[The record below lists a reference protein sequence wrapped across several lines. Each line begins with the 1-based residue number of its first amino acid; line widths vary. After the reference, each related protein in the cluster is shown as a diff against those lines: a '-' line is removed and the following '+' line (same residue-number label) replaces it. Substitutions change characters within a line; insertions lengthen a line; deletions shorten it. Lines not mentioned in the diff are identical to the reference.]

1 MANKQNQDEVFL
13 KWLSPS
19 YWLVEGQLS
28 SLRTQREKDTLEWAR
43 NMPEFETWRRSDASL
58 ESKDR
63 ILWVRGTLGVGKT
76 IMAGYFIELLKCL
89 HPRAVVAY
97 FFCRVGQDRLRTAR
111 DIIRTLA
118 YQCVIDDAD
127 ARSVL
132 DSLRTK
138 DFRINEETHVGFL
151 VEKLLKEPLNRT
163 KKMVFIVIDGV
174 DEADWTS
181 LDNSER
187 LPHPEMEAFIKAVG
201 NIPSVH
207 LLFVSRPKPD
217 ISTMLPNAVTKSLVK
232 TDNMTDIDAYVKRT
246 IEGSERL
253 KEHFLNEAVDALEY
267 FHRKA
272 NGIFLWVVV
281 VLHQLLRIKGGL
293 EFRKYLH
300 GFSDASGD
308 MEKLYSSVLM
318 NIQNDDQRWIKEIL
332 RWLIVGKRELTVN
345 ELKAVVEWSAHDNL
359 PKFQT
364 FLEVD
369 CGALLHL
376 IPIQPKGFNVQLIHE
391 TLRSFL
397 VDVHYCP
404 KEFYVDEKASQA
416 YAMRICLDMLSS
428 NSDDEHSDFTEYAAG
443 YWYSH
448 MRNAKCLEEQS
459 SDLLDS
465 FHRFFRSNGCKRW
478 VERFRVNPESSVVG
492 FYGEERALQH
502 IHDTLKAMPGD
513 DTLSSWSD
521 KVRLEDARKWRMEV
535 LEAPSKLG
543 DDLGKTA
550 AQIWLYADL
559 PCNTIAASFSL
570 ALKYYCRKH
579 RIPLYDIE
587 KLQDLAA
594 NDFAKILYQFVDR
607 KVNPKKRNLGI
618 GFFVLR
624 LWTDAISK
632 LGAEAT
638 TGDDKLVAVY
648 LGFAYLNARDFEKS
662 KDLLKA
668 ASSFQYERQYNY
680 CLEMLSLACQT
691 KGDIDGAIN
700 ILKSEDRRLETWTNL
715 GLAKMYASRGEYRS
729 EIEVYREML
738 MSTPKRTWWFRQF
751 LAKAYVN
758 DGQQKAAER
767 LYQASVDSED
777 SMWTDN
783 VTGNDVTTGILSPE
797 ESPVYDPN

>member
-1 MANKQNQDEVFL
+1 MKFQQDMANKQNQDEVFL

-19 YWLVEGQLS
+19 YWLVEGHLS
-28 SLRTQREKDTLEWAR
+28 SVRTQRAEDTLEWAR
-43 NMPEFETWRRSDASL
+43 NIPEFETWRRSDASI

-151 VEKLLKEPLNRT
+151 VEKLLKEPLNRS
-163 KKMVFIVIDGV
+163 KNLVFIVIDGV

-181 LDNSER
+181 VDNSQR
-187 LPHPEMEAFIKAVG
+187 LPRPEMEAFIKAIG

-217 ISTMLPNAVTKSLVK
+217 ISTMLPNAVVKSVVK
-232 TDNMTDIDAYVKRT
+232 TDNMRDIDAFVKRT
-246 IEGSERL
+246 VKGSERL
-253 KEHFLNEAVDALEY
+253 KEHFLNEAVDPLEY

-281 VLHQLLRIKGGL
+281 VLHQLLQIKGGL

-308 MEKLYSSVLM
+308 MEMLYSSVLM

-332 RWLIVGKRELTVN
+332 RWLIIGKRELTVN
-345 ELKAVVEWSAHDNL
+345 ELKAVVEWSVHDNL

-376 IPIQPKGFNVQLIHE
+376 VPIHPERFNVQLIHE

-397 VDVHYCP
+397 VNVHVCP
-404 KEFYVDEKASQA
+404 KEFYVDEKASQG
-416 YAMRICLDMLSS
+416 YAMRICLDMLST
-428 NSDDEHSDFTEYAAG
+428 NITDDDFTEYAANR
-443 YWYSH
+443 WYRH
-448 MRNAKCLEEQS
+448 MPTAQCLQEQS
-459 SDLLDS
+459 SDILASL
-465 FHRFFRSNGCKRW
+465 HRFFGLTGCKRW
-478 VERFRVNPESSVVG
+478 IERFDEWPNSYDVS
-492 FYGEERALQH
+492 FYQEEPALQSVQ
-502 IHDTLKAMPGD
+502 DTLKAMPED
-513 DTLSSWSD
+513 DTLPSWND
-521 KVRLEDARKWRMEV
+521 KGRQEEARKWRMEV
-535 LEAPSKLG
+535 LETPWKLG
-543 DDLGKTA
+543 HDLGKTA
-550 AQIWLYADL
+550 ARIWLYADL
-559 PCNTIAASFSL
+559 PCGTIAASFRL

-579 RIPLYDIE
+579 KIPLYDIA
-587 KLQDLAA
+587 KLQDVAA
-594 NDFAKILYQFVDR
+594 NDFTKISDHYVDR
-607 KVNPKKRNLGI
+607 KRNPKKRNLGI

-632 LGAEAT
+632 LEVEAT
-638 TGDDKLVAVY
+638 TSNDKSLQGY
-648 LGFAYLNARDFEKS
+648 LGFAYLNAGDFEKS
-662 KDLLKA
+662 KDLLKG
-668 ASSFQYERQYNY
+668 SDYRYKYHY

-691 KGDIDGAIN
+691 NADIDGAIN
-700 ILKSEDRRLETWTNL
+700 ILKDIRIEPWTVL
-715 GLAKMYASRGEYRS
+715 ILAELYASRGDYRS
-729 EIEVYREML
+729 EIELYREMDQA
-738 MSTPKRTWWFRQF
+738 KRTWWFRHL
-751 LAKAYVN
+751 LAKAYLN
-758 DGQQKAAER
+758 AGKRNAAER
-767 LYQASVDSED
+767 LYQPSVDSDD
-777 SMWTDN
+777 SMVTDN
-783 VTGNDVTTGILSPE
+783 VADRNVTTGISLGPK
-797 ESPVYDPN
+797 ESPVYDHN